1 MKRLGAPAVE
11 RRARLRWNPM
21 KNLLLRIND
30 TIYMTCIWVAGLS
43 VLAVALM
50 IPWGVFARYVLG
62 TGSSWPEPT
71 AILLMIVFTFIGAAA
86 SYRSGSHMA
95 VDMVTSRMPPHWQ
108 TLASVFTQLLMA
120 AVCIFMTIWG
130 TKLCMTTWNQF
141 MSAIPTLRVGI
152 TYMPIPIG
160 GFLTLIFVLEKLLL
174 GDQSKRR
181 VVQFDLVEE
190 NEGAA

>member
-1 MKRLGAPAVE
+1 
-11 RRARLRWNPM
+11 M

-43 VLAVALM
+43 VLAIALM

-62 TGSSWPEPT
+62 SGSSWPEPT

-86 SYRSGSHMA
+86 SYRAGAHMA
-95 VDMVTSRMPPHWQ
+95 VDMLTNRMPPA
-108 TLASVFTQLLMA
+108 LKVICSVVSQLLMA
-120 AVCIFMTIWG
+120 AICLFMIVGG
-130 TKLCMTTWNQF
+130 TKLCIATWNQF
-141 MSAIPTLRVGI
+141 MSALPTLRVGI

-160 GFLTLIFVLEKLLL
+160 GCLTLVFVLEKLLL
-174 GDQSKRR
+174 GDQSQRR